1 MNFFLKYLSGPVIGA
16 VIGYFTNYIAVKM
29 LFHPYKP
36 VYIGKWKLPFT
47 PGIMPKRKS
56 ALAKAVGNAVGKN
69 LFTSEDLKAL
79 LMSND
84 TTDKI
89 IDGIIKKITNTD
101 TAFDDSDEL
110 ETLNTAI
117 AKFMDED
124 EFVKTKE
131 SLSDFLSVQLIAI
144 LQRVDIGSVIKEQ
157 SAEIFNQ
164 AQDSLGMFAMFLKGN
179 MLDMVLSELAQ
190 KLNTYIAE
198 HGQEKVSPAIH
209 AQVEELANWP
219 LYELS
224 GKIDEDVL
232 RKVLK
237 VAYSGIVSA
246 FIESVTGNIDIASV
260 VEEKVNAMSVKDVE
274 SLCMSVMK
282 NELDAVV
289 NLGAVI
295 GFVIGI
301 LNVLICKL

>member
-1 MNFFLKYLSGPVIGA
+1 MNFLLKYLSGPIIGA

-69 LFTSEDLKAL
+69 LFTNEDLKAL

-224 GKIDEDVL
+224 GKIDEGVL

-301 LNVLICKL
+301 LNILI

>member
-1 MNFFLKYLSGPVIGA
+1 MNFLLKYLSGPIIGA

-301 LNVLICKL
+301 LNILI

>member
-1 MNFFLKYLSGPVIGA
+1 MNFLLKYLSGPIIGA

-69 LFTSEDLKAL
+69 LFTNEDLKAL

-301 LNVLICKL
+301 LNILI

>member
-36 VYIGKWKLPFT
+36 VYIGKWRLPFT

-69 LFTSEDLKAL
+69 LFTSEDLKSL

-89 IDGIIKKITNTD
+89 VDGIIKKITKTD
-101 TAFDDSDEL
+101 TVFNDFDEL

-117 AKFMDED
+117 TKFMDED
-124 EFVKTKE
+124 EFTKTKE
-131 SLSDFLSVQLIAI
+131 SLSDFLSTQLIAV

-157 SAEIFNQ
+157 STEIFNQ

-179 MLDMVLSELAQ
+179 MLEMVLSELAQ

-198 HGQEKVSPAIH
+198 HGQEKVAPAIH
-209 AQVEELANWP
+209 SQVEELANWP

-224 GKIDEDVL
+224 GKIDEDVF
-232 RKVLK
+232 RKVIK
-237 VAYSGIVSA
+237 VAYSGLVSA
-246 FIESVTGNIDIASV
+246 FIESVAGNIDIASV

-282 NELDAVV
+282 NELNAVV
-289 NLGAVI
+289 NLGALI
-295 GFVIGI
+295 GFIIGI
-301 LNVLICKL
+301 LNVLV

>member
-1 MNFFLKYLSGPVIGA
+1 MNFLLKYLSGPVIGA
-16 VIGYFTNYIAVKM
+16 VIGYCTNYIAVKM

-56 ALAKAVGNAVGKN
+56 ALSKAVGNAVGKN
-69 LFTSEDLKAL
+69 LFTSEDLKNL

-89 IDGIIKKITNTD
+89 VDGIIEKITKTD
-101 TAFDDSDEL
+101 NAFSDSDEL
-110 ETLNTAI
+110 ETANTAI
-117 AKFMDED
+117 AKFMDEE
-124 EFVKTKE
+124 EFIKTKE
-131 SLSDFLSVQLIAI
+131 SLSDFLSLQLIAT
-144 LQRVDIGSVIKEQ
+144 LQRMDIGSVIKEQ
-157 SAEIFNQ
+157 TTSIFNET
-164 AQDSLGMFAMFLKGN
+164 QDSLGMFAMFLKGN
-179 MLDMVLSELAQ
+179 MLDMILSELAQ

-198 HGQEKVSPAIH
+198 HGQEKVAPAIRS
-209 AQVEELANWP
+209 QVEELANWP

-232 RKVLK
+232 RKVIK
-237 VAYSGIVSA
+237 VAYSGLVSA
-246 FIESVTGNIDIASV
+246 FIESVAGNVDIASV

-289 NLGAVI
+289 NLGALI
-295 GFVIGI
+295 GFIIGI
-301 LNVLICKL
+301 LNVLV

>member
-1 MNFFLKYLSGPVIGA
+1 MNFLLKYLSGPIIGA

-224 GKIDEDVL
+224 GKIDEGVL

-301 LNVLICKL
+301 LNILI

>member
-1 MNFFLKYLSGPVIGA
+1 MNFLKIISGPIIGA
-16 VIGYFTNYIAVKM
+16 IIGYFTNYIAVKM

-36 VYIGKWKLPFT
+36 VYIGKWQLPFT

-69 LFTSEDLKAL
+69 LFTNEDLKNL
-79 LMSND
+79 LISND
-84 TTDKI
+84 ASDKI
-89 IDGIIKKITNTD
+89 VDGIIKKVKNTD
-101 TAFDDSDEL
+101 GVFSDSDEL
-110 ETLNTAI
+110 ETCNTAI

-124 EFVKTKE
+124 EFSKTKE
-131 SLSDFLSVQLIAI
+131 SLSDFLSVQLIAS
-144 LQRVDIGSVIKEQ
+144 LQRMDIGTVIKEQ
-157 SAEIFNQ
+157 SAGVVNEIK
-164 AQDSLGMFAMFLKGN
+164 DSLGMFAMVIKDN
-179 MLDMVLSELAQ
+179 TIDMVLSELAQ

-198 HGQEKVSPAIH
+198 HGQEKVSPAIR
-209 AQVEELANWP
+209 AQLEELLDWP

-237 VAYSGIVSA
+237 LAYNGLVSA
-246 FIESVTGNIDIASV
+246 FIDTVSGNINIASV
-260 VEEKVNAMSVKDVE
+260 VEEKVNAMSVKDLE
-274 SLCMSVMK
+274 NLCMSVMK
-282 NELDAVV
+282 NELNAVV

-301 LNVLICKL
+301 LNALI

>member
-36 VYIGKWKLPFT
+36 VHIGKWKLPFT
-47 PGIMPKRKS
+47 PGIMPKRKT

-89 IDGIIKKITNTD
+89 VEGIIKKITNTN

-110 ETLNTAI
+110 ETLNTVI
-117 AKFMDED
+117 AKFMDEE
-124 EFVKTKE
+124 EFSKTKE

-157 SAEIFNQ
+157 STEIFNQ

-198 HGQEKVSPAIH
+198 HGQEKVSPAMH

-301 LNVLICKL
+301 LNVLI